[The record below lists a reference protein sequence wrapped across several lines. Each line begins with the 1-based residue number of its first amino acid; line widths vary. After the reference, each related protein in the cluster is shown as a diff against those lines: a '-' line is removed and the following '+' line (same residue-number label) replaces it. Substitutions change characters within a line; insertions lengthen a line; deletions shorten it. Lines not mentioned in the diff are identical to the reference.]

1 MGLLSTTLAAN
12 GNTANAIQANSTN
25 HVQGKDVDT
34 GSAAYSSAIAKTLA
48 LMKKDNNNKITSSS
62 ISAIKPIT
70 PKILTTKSIS
80 MEDIAPKKVISQQ
93 SVAQAPSSD

>member
-12 GNTANAIQANSTN
+12 GNNANAIQANSTN

-62 ISAIKPIT
+62 ISAK

-80 MEDIAPKKVISQQ
+80 SEDIAPKKVISSSSLQ
-93 SVAQAPSSD
+93 SGA